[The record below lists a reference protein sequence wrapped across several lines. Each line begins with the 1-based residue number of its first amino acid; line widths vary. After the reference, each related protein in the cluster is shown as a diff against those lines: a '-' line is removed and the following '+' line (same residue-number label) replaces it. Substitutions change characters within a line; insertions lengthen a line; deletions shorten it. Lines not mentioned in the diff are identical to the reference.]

1 LNKEVYQVKEWEFK
15 GEIENIV
22 DELIDEVDSLSFEEK
37 LSLIKTIIQVCMGVD
52 DLLKRIEIIGESV
65 DGDKYHYI
73 IK

>member
-1 LNKEVYQVKEWEFK
+1 LSKEVYQVKEWEFK
-15 GEIENIV
+15 GEIEKLI
-22 DELIDEVDSLSFEEK
+22 DELIDKVDSLSFEEK

-52 DLLKRIEIIGESV
+52 DLLKRIEIKGESV

>member
-1 LNKEVYQVKEWEFK
+1 MNKEVYQVKEWEFK

>member
-1 LNKEVYQVKEWEFK
+1 VKEWEFK

-22 DELIDEVDSLSFEEK
+22 DELIDKVDGLSFEEK
-37 LSLIKTIIQVCMGVD
+37 LSLIKSIIQVCMGVD